1 MAALTAEAGVYEVA
15 GTITG
20 VQGRGLHGARV
31 VVAWQHVRDQV
42 ELGTGL
48 TSDCGDYCIRYRLPC
63 DAPSPVL
70 LVVEAHEDTLEA
82 PLRSRLLEARP
93 KLRVDLEAAARD
105 RSELAALEAAL
116 GPFLDRLELT
126 DLVENESY
134 HDITFLGSEL
144 RTNPENVMRVAV
156 CARLQ
161 AAYRIPLAAFY
172 AFVRQ
177 RVPASIPTPLLA
189 AAGQDFELIDPL
201 VRTIGSLVL
210 GLAPELQTQTLESAV
225 TGHLIGAQYTTAI
238 PKLVAQLQAERTQDL
253 LARPYVVGK
262 PGLGELLDLAKLPV
276 RKQQAFAQALAT
288 NTASMR
294 AFWTTLGD
302 GTHGLTAAQASSVER
317 TLAIGAFVKNH
328 PPLVTLLLDG
338 FRAGEY
344 KNLSDLARLSKADW
358 VELVQKAGAPPS
370 IDPTGTQTPEE
381 VFAAVVYTRVTRAYP
396 TVALGSRVAQGTF
409 VEEEQRAPLA
419 RFFANNPSLDLLR
432 HNVAA
437 YLEQEGKAAFQG
449 IRAPDQAAVVA
460 NVKRLQRLL
469 QVTPD
474 VDSAET
480 LLGLGFSSATEI
492 TMLGRQQFFLTASNA
507 GISKPDA
514 NRLYDVAAARYAGLV
529 SLYAQFHRDAIGV
542 WPKAIGQ
549 VSDLDQPVA
558 AAVARDDS
566 LATLF
571 GSQDYCAVAD
581 CTSILSPAAYLCDLL
596 YWLGRRLTGG
606 ISALTVLSRRRPDIE
621 HLLLNCP
628 NTDTPLP
635 YIDLVNE
642 ILADAISPALDPT
655 SATNPTWKQTTADQT
670 EASLRASPQYF
681 NADAYAVLFGASY
694 PHSLPYS
701 DGLDELE
708 TYLGKAG
715 VPLWQLRQA
724 LLPLVGGSTGQRAAV
739 AAARFG
745 LPPHAVDLITSAGF
759 VAPSVSWNTAD
770 PPDDL
775 VHMDAFMHAASL
787 TYEQTLELLQ
797 VSWVQDGVGLA
808 IEGVDDTCD
817 TSVQTLAPA
826 PLDSDLLDRAQRF
839 LRLWRKTGYAMWELD
854 LLLNSPAVANGT
866 LDAAGLAAL
875 GAFRQLQ
882 GATRLK
888 VDEQL
893 ALFDDLDT
901 SSHRNPDGSAT
912 TPLYGQLFLTPAVSA
927 LDPNGDLA
935 AVAAGGPLTDDDL
948 SHHLP
953 AIGAALGISAGD
965 AQSLVATFGLAGAG
979 TLTLANLSF
988 VYRIGKL
995 ASVAGLGLADLET
1008 VAGLVDPGAADVA
1021 AAVAAQLAS
1030 LDATLAFL
1038 QQVKAIRQSGFSLD
1052 ALAYL
1057 HSPAAGAAPLW
1068 TESTAMTDTAIAAVL
1083 TAVRQTILN
1092 PSGGDVAGGVIATV
1106 AAQLGLANDVAALL
1120 VQPPGGM
1127 PQLEVPGSGQ
1137 PLIVTLTDPSLTS
1150 PAGGP
1155 YPAVDR
1161 ATYPDQFVAVQLL
1174 DKARVVIGRL
1184 HLVLADLS
1192 WLMAKT
1198 GVYGGLDLTA
1208 LPVTA
1213 AQPALGVAPLLA
1225 TALTVKLARLWTAA
1239 PAASPVQTLYDV
1251 IGGVHDGTIADAAS
1265 AQAALATITGW
1276 NTDDIAALATTLGLN
1291 FPADYETPAAYDALR
1306 TLESMLAAMG
1316 SKAAG
1321 TDLVTWGAV
1330 PADEPSAEAA
1340 AASALGALKVQ
1351 HPDGDEWLAFLAPLT
1366 DPIREH
1372 RSAALQDY
1380 LIGNGDASANTF
1392 ADADA
1397 LFDWFLIDTQMSSC
1411 EISTRVIQAY
1421 IAVQIF
1427 VERSRMNLLA
1437 PDVVVDPADDAWQW
1451 WSWMK
1456 RYRVW
1461 EAAREVFLY
1470 PENWLVESQRV
1481 NRTEIYQKLEQ
1492 DVQQCDKTADGLES
1506 VVLDYVDGLDGIAHL
1521 YVTGT
1526 CAGPDGTVYVV
1537 ARTLADP
1544 PRYYYRSLA
1553 KGAWS
1558 GWQHLPLDIKAHQ
1571 AIPAVYRGRL
1581 CVFWPEVKV
1590 TSEPRQSLPAAQG
1603 SSNPPSQEVSKYVSI
1618 GLFFSIFRNGS
1629 WSPAQMTRGRLFD
1642 VPLLSSQAASDSRTV
1657 EALYTLKVQAPTPA
1671 PGVGA
1676 TLTVDVFRLGAYD
1689 ANAYVAALAAES
1701 ADYAQASVDSA
1712 LAQEVGAL
1720 GSLFGGAAS
1729 TAEAQLEA
1737 AASQAL
1743 GAAAGAAAAA
1753 AYATHEST
1761 ATHLGRAVF
1770 DGRFSDVELRNLNVI
1785 VNGSI
1790 QPLLAHAQSAYGP
1803 DALPLLPLSTPDPDL
1818 AGEPNLVPRAGALAT
1833 APANPFL
1840 GSGQTLPLTFTAVP
1854 LEQGVGALLAAAP
1867 VPFRVVGPDTDI
1879 ALDPASYFFF
1889 QDNRR
1894 CYYVD
1899 TQKYYWS
1906 GSAWTPAAPSNPA
1919 SSPFEARYTFH
1930 RFYHP
1935 YTRLIWHQLAG
1946 GGFDDL
1952 YNPTLEL
1959 TPDQI
1964 DPTHADVFSFQST
1977 YQPITAR
1984 VSWGE
1989 DNEILDFSPGAA
2001 YSVYNWELFFHI
2013 PLYLAQLLSQ
2023 NQQFEDAERWFH
2035 YIFDPTRQGPDAV
2048 PQRFWVTQPLHNLT
2062 APAILAQRINQILAL
2077 VNLGDPG
2084 ALAQVSLWRSDPFN
2098 PYLIADLRPV
2108 AYMKRTVMSYLDNL
2122 IAWADNL
2129 FATDSREALSEATLL
2144 YVIAAEVLGPQPS
2157 AIAPPEHADDAYV
2170 DLAPKLDAF
2179 ANALVDIENT
2189 LGNGGG
2195 GGGGGQG
2202 PPMPPQTFYFK
2213 IPPNDTLL
2221 GYWKTV
2227 ADRLFKLRHCQSIEG
2242 VTRELALFDAPIDP
2256 GLLVRARAAGVD
2268 IASVLSDVL
2277 APLPNYRFTALY
2289 PQTLDFV
2296 NAVRAYGSA
2305 LQAVLEKSDA
2315 DSLAL
2320 MLATNQQQLLSDA
2333 DQIFDWQV
2341 QQAQSAIDALEET
2354 RSIADTR
2361 YNHYNDLTKA
2371 ENFANIAE
2379 WASITLQGTG
2389 LVLSASA
2396 GGGEGVA
2403 AGAHA
2408 APNAQAGATGVG
2420 GTPAAHVV
2428 EGGTNVGN
2436 AAAHGS
2442 NVLKTLAGIADT
2454 SSKMANTIGSW
2465 MHRRDDNDEK
2475 AKEALSDRNK
2485 ADIQLTGAQL
2495 ALQVAQQNQ
2504 TNHQTQE
2511 DQLQQQ
2517 IDFLTGKFTNQEL
2530 YDWMAGKLADTYF
2543 QSYRLAYQLCKS
2555 LERCYRYEL
2564 GIPDSSF
2571 IQFGYWDSLHKG
2583 LLAGETLN
2591 HDLRR
2596 MQSSYLEQNRRRF
2609 EISRFV
2615 SLATLDAAA
2624 LTTLLATGECDFDLP
2639 ESLFDHDYPGHYSR
2653 HLLRASVTVV
2663 YPSPGKFDNVKATL
2677 TLVKN
2682 KVRVST
2688 DTSTGYPEN
2697 PADSDARFAYTYASV
2712 PQKIVLGNGQDDPG
2726 LFLTAINNN
2735 LGDQRYLP
2743 FEGAGAI
2750 SSWHLE
2756 MPPASNEVALNKVT
2770 DVVLHLFYTALDG
2783 GDALKAAVLAG

>member
-1 MAALTAEAGVYEVA
+1 LTSEAGVYEVE

-20 VQGRGLHGARV
+20 VEGHGLHGARV
-31 VVAWQHVRDQV
+31 VVAWQHVRRQV
-42 ELGTGL
+42 ELGSAL

-63 DAPSPVL
+63 EAPGPVL
-70 LVVEAHEDTLEA
+70 LVVEAHEDVLEA
-82 PLRSRLLEARP
+82 PLRSQLLEARP
-93 KLRVDLEAAARD
+93 KLRVDLEATARD
-105 RSELAALEAAL
+105 RSELAALEAAVR
-116 GPFLDRLELT
+116 PFLDGLELT
-126 DLVENESY
+126 DLVEDDRY
-134 HDITFLGSEL
+134 HDITFIATEL
-144 RTNPENVMRVAV
+144 KTSPENVMRVAV
-156 CARLQ
+156 CARLA
-161 AAYRIPLAAFY
+161 AAYRIPAAAFY
-172 AFVRQ
+172 AFVRR
-177 RVPASIPTPLLA
+177 RVPVSIPTPLLA
-189 AAGQDFELIDPL
+189 ASQDFELIDPL
-201 VRTIGSLVL
+201 VRTIGSLVF
-210 GLAPELQTQTLESAV
+210 GLAPDLQARTLEAAV
-225 TGHLIGAQYTTAI
+225 AGHLIGAQYEGEI
-238 PKLVAQLQAERTQDL
+238 PKLVEQLQSERTKDVLEQ
-253 LARPYVVGK
+253 PYLVGK
-262 PGLGELLDLAKLPV
+262 PALGDLLDLAKLPAG
-276 RKQQAFAQALAT
+276 KQQAFAQALAS
-288 NTASMR
+288 NTQSLR

-317 TLAIGAFVKNH
+317 TLSIGAFVKNH

-338 FRAGEY
+338 FHAGEY
-344 KNLSDLARLSKADW
+344 KNVSELARLSREDW
-358 VELVQKAGAPPS
+358 VALVRKAGAPPS
-370 IDPTGTQTPEE
+370 IDPAGEQTPEE
-381 VFAAVVYTRVTRAYP
+381 VFAAVVYTRVTRAYS
-396 TVALGSRVAQGTF
+396 TVALGSRAAQATF
-409 VEEEQRAPLA
+409 VEEEQRAPLG

-437 YLEQEGKAAFQG
+437 YLEQEGKAAFRG
-449 IRAPDQAAVVA
+449 IGARDQAAVVA
-460 NVKRLQRLL
+460 NVRRFQRLL

-480 LLGLGFSSATEI
+480 LLGLGLGSATEI
-492 TMLGRQQFFLTASNA
+492 TMLGKQQFFLTATAA

-514 NRLYDVAAARYAGLV
+514 NRLYDVAAGRYAGLV
-529 SLYAQFHRDAIGV
+529 SLYTQFHRDAIGV
-542 WPKAIGQ
+542 WPKAVGQ
-549 VSDLDQPVA
+549 VSDLDEPVA

-596 YWLGRRLTGG
+596 YWLDRRLTGG
-606 ISALTVLSRRRPDIE
+606 TSAPTVLSRRRPDIE

-642 ILADAISPALDPT
+642 ILADAISPALDPG
-655 SATNPTWKQTTADQT
+655 SATNPTWKQTTEDQT

-701 DGLDELE
+701 DGLDELQ
-708 TYLGKAG
+708 TYLAKAG
-715 VPLWQLRQA
+715 VPLWQLRRA
-724 LLPLVGGSTGQRAAV
+724 LLPLAGGSTAQLAAV

-745 LPPHAVDLITSAGF
+745 LPPHAVDLIANASF
-759 VAPSVSWNTAD
+759 VAPTVSWNTAD
-770 PPDDL
+770 PPNDL
-775 VHMDAFMHAASL
+775 VHVDAFMHASSL
-787 TYEQTLELLQ
+787 RYEQLLELLQ
-797 VSWVQDGVGLA
+797 VSWVQGGVGLA
-808 IEGVDDTCD
+808 IEGVDDTCG
-817 TSVQTLAPA
+817 TSIQTLAPA
-826 PLDSDLLDRAQRF
+826 PLDGGLLDRAQRF

-854 LLLNSPAVANGT
+854 LLLGSASVAGGT
-866 LDAAGLAAL
+866 LDEAGLVAL
-875 GAFRQLQ
+875 GRFRELQ
-882 GATRLK
+882 DATRLA

-901 SSHRNPDGSAT
+901 GSHRKSDGSAT
-912 TPLYGQLFLTPAVSA
+912 TSLYARLFSTPAVTA
-927 LDPNGDLA
+927 LDPDGDLA
-935 AVAAGGPLTDDDL
+935 AVAAGDPLTDDDL

-953 AIGAALGISAGD
+953 AIGAALGISAVEG
-965 AQSLVATFGLAGAG
+965 QSLVTTFGLAGAG
-979 TLTLANLSF
+979 TLTLGNLSLL
-988 VYRIGKL
+988 YRIARL
-995 ASVAGLGLADLET
+995 ASVAGLSLADLET
-1008 VAGLVDPGAADVA
+1008 AAGLLDPGAADVA
-1021 AAVAAQLAS
+1021 AAVGAQLAS

-1038 QQVKAIRQSGFSLD
+1038 QQVKAIRQSGFTLD

-1057 HSPAAGAAPLW
+1057 HTPPAGAEPLW
-1068 TESTAMTDTAIAAVL
+1068 TEATAMTDTAIAAVL

-1092 PSGGDVAGGVIATV
+1092 PSGGDVPGSVIATV
-1106 AAQLGLANDVAALL
+1106 ASQLGLANDVTALL
-1120 VQPPGGM
+1120 MQPPGGM
-1127 PQLEVPGSGQ
+1127 PQLEVPGSGDV
-1137 PLIVTLTDPSLTS
+1137 LVVTLTDPSLTA

-1155 YPAVDR
+1155 YPAIDR
-1161 ATYPDQFVAVQLL
+1161 ATYPDQFVAIQLL

-1192 WLMAKT
+1192 WLMANA
-1198 GVYGGLDLTA
+1198 GVVGGLDLTA

-1213 AQPALGVAPLLA
+1213 AQPALGVEPLLTSVLA
-1225 TALTVKLARLWTAA
+1225 VKLARLWTAA
-1239 PAASPVQTLYDV
+1239 PAASPLQSLYDV
-1251 IGGVHDGTIADAAS
+1251 IGGVHAGTIADEAS

-1276 NTDDIAALATTLGLN
+1276 NEADIAALATSLGLA
-1291 FPADYETPAAYDALR
+1291 FPADYARPAAYDALR
-1306 TLESMLAAMG
+1306 TLQSMLAAMG
-1316 SKAAG
+1316 AKAAG
-1321 TDLVTWGAV
+1321 TDLVAWGAV
-1330 PADEPSAEAA
+1330 PADEPSAETA
-1340 AASALGALKVQ
+1340 AASALGALKAQ

-1380 LIGNGDASANTF
+1380 LVGNGDANANTF
-1392 ADADA
+1392 ADTDA
-1397 LFDWFLIDTQMSSC
+1397 LLDWFLIDTQMSSC
-1411 EISTRVIQAY
+1411 EVSTRVVQAY

-1427 VERSRMNLLA
+1427 VERCRMNLLA

-1481 NRTEIYQKLEQ
+1481 NRTEIYEKLEQ
-1492 DVQQCDKTADGLES
+1492 DVQQCDKTAGELES

-1526 CAGPDGTVYVV
+1526 CTGADGTVYAI

-1553 KGAWS
+1553 GGAWS
-1558 GWQHLPLDIKAHQ
+1558 GWLHLPLDIKAHQ
-1571 AIPAVYRGRL
+1571 AVPAVYRGRL

-1629 WSPAQMTRGRLFD
+1629 WSPAQMTKGRLFD
-1642 VPLLSSQAASDSRTV
+1642 VPLLSSQAASDSKTV

-1676 TLTVDVFRLGAYD
+1676 TLSVDVFRLGAYD
-1689 ANAYVAALAAES
+1689 ANAYVGALAAES
-1701 ADYAQASVDSA
+1701 ADYALAAVD
-1712 LAQEVGAL
+1712 LAAAQTVGAL
-1720 GSLFGGAAS
+1720 SGILGGAAS
-1729 TAEAQLEA
+1729 SAEAQLEA

-1743 GAAAGAAAAA
+1743 GAAGSAALAAAI
-1753 AYATHEST
+1753 ATHEST

-1770 DGRFSDVELRNLNVI
+1770 DGRFSDVELRNLDVI
-1785 VNGSI
+1785 VNGSV
-1790 QPLLAHAQSAYGP
+1790 QQLLAHAQSVYGP

-1818 AGEPNLVPRAGALAT
+1818 AGEPNLVPRTGALAT
-1833 APANPFL
+1833 APANPGL

-1854 LEQGVGALLAAAP
+1854 LQQGNGPLLAAAP
-1867 VPFRVVGPDTDI
+1867 VPFRVVGPATDL

-1906 GSAWTPAAPSNPA
+1906 GSTWTPAPPSNPA

-1935 YTRLIWHQLAG
+1935 YTRLVWHQLAG
-1946 GGFDDL
+1946 GGFDEL
-1952 YNPTLEL
+1952 YTPTLEL
-1959 TPDQI
+1959 TPDQV

-1977 YQPITAR
+1977 YQPVTAR
-1984 VSWGE
+1984 VRWGE
-1989 DNEILDFSPGAA
+1989 DNEILDFTPSAA

-2013 PLYLAQLLSQ
+2013 PLYVAQLLSQ

-2048 PQRFWVTQPLHNLT
+2048 PQRFWITQPLHNLT
-2062 APAILAQRINQILAL
+2062 APAILTERINQVLAL
-2077 VNLGDPG
+2077 VNQGDPG

-2195 GGGGGQG
+2195 GGGGQG

-2213 IPPNDTLL
+2213 IPPNDMLL

-2227 ADRLFKLRHCQSIEG
+2227 ADRLFKLRHCQNIEG

-2268 IASVLSDVL
+2268 IGSVLSDVL

-2296 NAVRAYGSA
+2296 NAVRAYGSS
-2305 LQAVLEKSDA
+2305 LQAALEKSDA

-2341 QQAQSAIDALEET
+2341 QQAQGAIDALEET

-2361 YNHYNDLTKA
+2361 YNHYHDLTKP
-2371 ENFANIAE
+2371 ENFANVAE
-2379 WASITLQGTG
+2379 WASLTLQGTG

-2396 GGGEGVA
+2396 GTGDGVA

-2420 GTPAAHVV
+2420 GTPAAHAV
-2428 EGGTNVGN
+2428 EGGTNIGN
-2436 AAAHGS
+2436 SAHSGS
-2442 NVLKTLAGIADT
+2442 NVLKTLAGMADT

-2465 MHRRDDNDEK
+2465 MHRADDNSEK
-2475 AKEALSDRNK
+2475 AAEALSDRNK
-2485 ADIQLTGAQL
+2485 ADIQLAGAQL

-2504 TNHQTQE
+2504 ANHQTQE

-2517 IDFLTGKFTNQEL
+2517 IDFLTGKFTNQDL
-2530 YDWMAGKLADTYF
+2530 YDWMAGKLAATYF

-2609 EISRFV
+2609 EISRYV
-2615 SLATLDAAA
+2615 SLASFDAAA
-2624 LTTLLATGECDFDLP
+2624 LATLLATGECDFDLP

-2653 HLLRASVTVV
+2653 HLVRASVTVV
-2663 YPSPGKFDNVKATL
+2663 YPTPGKFDNVKATL

-2682 KVRVST
+2682 KARVST
-2688 DTSTGYPEN
+2688 DTSTGYDEN
-2697 PADSDARFAYTYASV
+2697 PVDGDARFAYTYASV

-2756 MPPASNEVALNKVT
+2756 MPAASNEIALNKVT

-2783 GDALKAAVLAG
+2783 GNALEAAALAG

>member
-1 MAALTAEAGVYEVA
+1 MTSEAGVYEVE
-15 GTITG
+15 GTVTG

-31 VVAWQHVRDQV
+31 VVAWQHVRSQV
-42 ELGTGL
+42 ELGSAL
-48 TSDCGDYCIRYRLPC
+48 TSDCGDYCVRYRLPC
-63 DAPSPVL
+63 EAPSPVL
-70 LVVEAHEDTLEA
+70 LVVEAHEDALEA
-82 PLRSRLLEARP
+82 PLRSQLLEARP
-93 KLRVDLEAAARD
+93 KLRVDLEATARD

-116 GPFLDRLELT
+116 RPFLDQLELT
-126 DLVENESY
+126 DLVENDR
-134 HDITFLGSEL
+134 HRDITFLASEL
-144 RTNPENVMRVAV
+144 KTNPENVMRVAV
-156 CARLQ
+156 CARLE
-161 AAYRIPLAAFY
+161 AAFRVPAAAFY

-177 RVPASIPTPLLA
+177 RVPVSVPAPLLA
-189 AAGQDFELIDPL
+189 AAGEDFELIDPF
-201 VRTIGSLVL
+201 VRSIGSLVFA
-210 GLAPELQTQTLESAV
+210 LAPALQTQTLEAAV
-225 TGHLIGAQYTTAI
+225 TGHLIGAQYEAEI
-238 PKLVAQLQAERTQDL
+238 PGLVAQLQAERAQDL

-262 PGLGELLDLAKLPV
+262 PGLGELLDLAKLPAG
-276 RKQQAFAQALAT
+276 KQQAFAQALTT
-288 NTASMR
+288 NTLSMR
-294 AFWTTLGD
+294 AFWATLGD
-302 GTHGLTAAQASSVER
+302 GTHGLTAPQASSVER

-328 PPLVTLLLDG
+328 PPLVTLVLDG

-344 KNLSDLARLSKADW
+344 KNLSDLATLSKEDW
-358 VELVQKAGAPPS
+358 VELVRKAGAPPS
-370 IDPTGTQTPEE
+370 IDPAGTQTPEE

-396 TVALGSRVAQGTF
+396 TIALGSRVAQGTF
-409 VEEEQRAPLA
+409 VEEPQRAPLA

-432 HNVAA
+432 NNVAA
-437 YLEQEGKAAFQG
+437 YLEQQGKAAFRG
-449 IRAPDQAAVVA
+449 IGVRDQAAVVTNA
-460 NVKRLQRLL
+460 KRLQRLL

-480 LLGLGFSSATEI
+480 LLGLGLGSATEI
-492 TMLGRQQFFLTASNA
+492 TMLGKQQFFLTATAA

-514 NRLYDVAAARYAGLV
+514 NRLYDVAASRYAGLV
-529 SLYAQFHRDAIGV
+529 SLYTQYHRDAIGV
-542 WPKAIGQ
+542 WPKAVGQ
-549 VSDLDQPVA
+549 VSDLDEPVA
-558 AAVARDDS
+558 AAVVRDDS

-596 YWLGRRLTGG
+596 YWLDRRLTAGT
-606 ISALTVLSRRRPDIE
+606 SALAVLTGRRPDIE

-642 ILADAISPALDPT
+642 ILADAISPALDPS

-701 DGLDELE
+701 DGLDELQ

-724 LLPLVGGSTGQRAAV
+724 LLPLAGGSIAQEAAV
-739 AAARFG
+739 AAARLG
-745 LPPHAVDLITSAGF
+745 LPPHGVDLIANASF
-759 VAPSVSWNTAD
+759 VPPTVSWNTAD
-770 PPDDL
+770 PANDL
-775 VHMDAFMHAASL
+775 VHVDAFMRASSL
-787 TYEQTLELLQ
+787 TYEQLLELLQ
-797 VSWVQDGVGLA
+797 VSWVQGGVGVA

-826 PLDSDLLDRAQRF
+826 PLDGDLLDRAQRF
-839 LRLWRKTGYAMWELD
+839 LRLWRKTDYAMWELD
-854 LLLNSPAVANGT
+854 LLLTSSAVASGT

-875 GAFRQLQ
+875 GTFRQLQ
-882 GATRLK
+882 DATRLA

-893 ALFDDLDT
+893 ALFEDIDT
-901 SSHRNPDGSAT
+901 ASHRSQDGSAT
-912 TPLYGQLFLTPAVSA
+912 TSLYGRLFSTPAVSA
-927 LDPNGDLA
+927 LDPDGDLA
-935 AVAAGGPLTDDDL
+935 AVAAGGPLTDNDL

-953 AIGAALGISAGD
+953 AICAALGISAGD
-965 AQSLVATFGLAGAG
+965 AQSFVATFGLAGAG
-979 TLTLANLSF
+979 TLTLANLSL
-988 VYRIGKL
+988 VYRVARVAG
-995 ASVAGLGLADLET
+995 VAGLGLSDFET
-1008 VAGLVDPGAADVA
+1008 VAGLLDPGAADVP
-1021 AAVAAQLAS
+1021 AAVGAQLSS
-1030 LDATLAFL
+1030 LDSTVAFL
-1038 QQVKAIRQSGFSLD
+1038 QRVKAIRQSGFSLD

-1057 HSPAAGAAPLW
+1057 LTPPAGVAPPW
-1068 TESTAMTDTAIAAVL
+1068 TQKTAMTDTAIATVL

-1092 PSGGDVAGGVIATV
+1092 SSGGDVLGSVIAVV
-1106 AAQLGLANDVAALL
+1106 ASQLGLTNDVAALL
-1120 VQPPGGM
+1120 MQPPGGM

-1137 PLIVTLTDPSLTS
+1137 ALVDTLTDPSLTS

-1155 YPAVDR
+1155 YPAIDR
-1161 ATYPDQFVAVQLL
+1161 GTYPDQFVAVQLL
-1174 DKARVVIGRL
+1174 DKARVVTGQL

-1192 WLMAKT
+1192 WLMANAGT
-1198 GVYGGLDLTA
+1198 YGGLDPTA

-1213 AQPALGVAPLLA
+1213 AQPALGVEPLLTTVLA
-1225 TALTVKLARLWTAA
+1225 VKLSRLWTAA

-1251 IGGVHDGTIADAAS
+1251 IGGVHDGTIADEAS

-1276 NTDDIAALATTLGLN
+1276 NAPDITALASALGLA
-1291 FPADYETPAAYDALR
+1291 FPADYEAPGTYDALR

-1321 TDLVTWGAV
+1321 TDLVAWGTV
-1330 PADEPSAEAA
+1330 PADEPTAEAA
-1340 AASALGALKVQ
+1340 AASALGALKAQ
-1351 HPDGDEWLAFLAPLT
+1351 HPDRDEWLTFLAPLT

-1392 ADADA
+1392 ADTDA

-1411 EISTRVIQAY
+1411 EVSTRVVQAY

-1427 VERSRMNLLA
+1427 VERCRMNLLA

-1481 NRTEIYQKLEQ
+1481 NRTEIYEKLEQ

-1506 VVLDYVDGLDGIAHL
+1506 VVLDYVDGLDAVAHL

-1526 CAGPDGTVYVV
+1526 CSGPDGTVYVI

-1553 KGAWS
+1553 NGAWS
-1558 GWQHLPLDIKAHQ
+1558 GWLHLPLDIKAHQ
-1571 AIPAVYRGRL
+1571 VVPAVYRGRL

-1590 TSEPRQSLPAAQG
+1590 TTEPRQSLPAAQG

-1629 WSPAQMTRGRLFD
+1629 WSPAQMTKGRLFD
-1642 VPLLSSQAASDSRTV
+1642 IPLLTSQAASDSRTV

-1701 ADYAQASVDSA
+1701 ADYAQAAVDSA
-1712 LAQEVGAL
+1712 VAQGVGGL
-1720 GSLFGGAAS
+1720 SGIIGGAAL

-1743 GAAAGAAAAA
+1743 GAAVGAAAAA
-1753 AYATHEST
+1753 AAATHEST

-1770 DGRFSDVELRNLNVI
+1770 DGRFSDVELRNLDVI

-1790 QPLLAHAQSAYGP
+1790 QQLLAHAQSTYGP

-1818 AGEPNLVPRAGALAT
+1818 PGEPNLVPRAGALAT
-1833 APANPFL
+1833 EPADPAL
-1840 GSGQTLPLTFTAVP
+1840 GSGQTLSLTFTAVP
-1854 LEQGVGALLAAAP
+1854 LEQGYGPLLAAAP
-1867 VPFRVVGPDTDI
+1867 VPFRVVGPDADI

-1899 TQKYYWS
+1899 TRKYYWS
-1906 GSAWTPAAPSNPA
+1906 GSAWTPAPPSNPA

-1935 YTRLIWHQLAG
+1935 YTRLIWNQLAG

-1952 YNPTLEL
+1952 YSPTLEL
-1959 TPDQI
+1959 TPDQV
-1964 DPTHADVFSFQST
+1964 DPTHADVFSFQTT
-1977 YQPITAR
+1977 YQPVTAR
-1984 VSWGE
+1984 VKWGE

-2013 PLYLAQLLSQ
+2013 PLYVAQLLSQ
-2023 NQQFEDAERWFH
+2023 NQQFEDAERWFN

-2048 PQRFWVTQPLHNLT
+2048 PQRFWVTQPLHDLT
-2062 APAILAQRINQILAL
+2062 APAILAEGINQLLAL
-2077 VNLGDPG
+2077 VNQGDPG
-2084 ALAQVSLWRSDPFN
+2084 ALAQVNLWRSDPFN

-2129 FATDSREALSEATLL
+2129 FASDSREALSEATLL

-2189 LGNGGG
+2189 LGGG

-2213 IPPNDTLL
+2213 IPPNDMLL
-2221 GYWKTV
+2221 GYWSTV
-2227 ADRLFKLRHCQSIEG
+2227 ADRLFKLRHCQNIEG

-2268 IASVLSDVL
+2268 IGSVLSDVL

-2296 NAVRAYGSA
+2296 NAVRAYGAA
-2305 LQAVLEKSDA
+2305 LQAALEKSDA

-2320 MLATNQQQLLSDA
+2320 MVATNQQQLLGDA

-2361 YNHYNDLTKA
+2361 YSHYHDLA
-2371 ENFANIAE
+2371 QPENFANVAE
-2379 WASITLQGTG
+2379 WASMGLQATAA
-2389 LVLSASA
+2389 VLSAAA
-2396 GGGEGVA
+2396 GSGEGVA

-2420 GTPAAHVV
+2420 GTPAAHAV
-2428 EGGTNVGN
+2428 EGGTNIGN
-2436 AAAHGS
+2436 SAQSGS
-2442 NVLKTLAGIADT
+2442 NAIKTLAGIADT
-2454 SSKMANTIGSW
+2454 ASKMANTIGSW
-2465 MHRRDDNDEK
+2465 MHRSDDNSEK
-2475 AKEALSDRNK
+2475 AAEALSDRNK
-2485 ADIQLTGAQL
+2485 ADIQLAGAQL

-2504 TNHQTQE
+2504 ANHQTQE

-2555 LERCYRYEL
+2555 LENCYRYEL

-2596 MQSSYLEQNRRRF
+2596 MQSSYLDQNRRRF
-2609 EISRFV
+2609 EVSRFV
-2615 SLATLDAAA
+2615 SLAALDAGA
-2624 LTTLLATGECDFDLP
+2624 LATLLATGACDFNLP
-2639 ESLFDHDYPGHYSR
+2639 ESLFDHDYPGHYAR

-2688 DTSTGYPEN
+2688 DTSTGYAEN
-2697 PADSDARFAYTYASV
+2697 PVDGDSRFAYTYASV

-2743 FEGAGAI
+2743 FEGAGAV

-2756 MPPASNEVALNKVT
+2756 MPAASNEIALNKVT
-2770 DVVLHLFYTALDG
+2770 DVVLHLFYTSLDG
-2783 GDALKAAVLAG
+2783 GDALKAAALAG